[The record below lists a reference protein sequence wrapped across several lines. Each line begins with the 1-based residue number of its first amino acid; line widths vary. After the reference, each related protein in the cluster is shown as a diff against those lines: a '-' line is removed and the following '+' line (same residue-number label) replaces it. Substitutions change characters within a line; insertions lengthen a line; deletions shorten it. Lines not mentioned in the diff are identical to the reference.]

1 MPVPDNQSQRTMGP
15 WMATA
20 LVMGVMIG
28 SGVFLLP
35 AQLAPFGWNGVAA
48 WGLSITGA
56 LALAFVL
63 ARLTQ
68 KMPQASGPT
77 DFVAAAFGPV
87 PGFMIGWSY
96 WVANLVAMVTL
107 PVAAIS
113 YLSIF
118 APIIGKTEFLPA
130 ALAIGLVGIITLI
143 NLRGSKAAG
152 SFQIMTMALKLV
164 PLMAVMIILVVVIA
178 NKGSVAI
185 APFPKEGLHFGAIT
199 SAATLTLWALT
210 GFESASIAA
219 GMVKDPAKNI
229 PRATLL
235 GTALTGFIYIIVC
248 SGIALTLPMALM
260 VNSDAP
266 FTTFVD
272 YYWAR
277 EPALLIGLFAAVSAI
292 GAMNGIMVMQS
303 ELPTAMA
310 RRGMLPAWFAGVTAR
325 GIPRRV
331 LLLSSFLA
339 CLFLVFNAS
348 KSMGDLFAYLAKLST
363 SATLWLYLAC
373 ALAALHVGVARP
385 VASLG
390 LIYALWAL
398 WGAGITISALSF
410 VLMLG
415 GLPLYWWAQQ
425 SRARKLS

>member
-35 AQLAPFGWNGVAA
+35 SQLAPFGWNGVAA
-48 WGLSITGA
+48 WALSITGA
-56 LALAFVL
+56 LALAYIL

-68 KMPQASGPT
+68 KLPNAGGPT

-96 WVANLVAMVTL
+96 WISNLVAMVTFA
-107 PVAAIS
+107 VAAIS

-118 APIIGKTEFLPA
+118 APVIGKTAYLPA
-130 ALAIGLVGIITLI
+130 ALAVGLVILITAI
-143 NLRGSKAAG
+143 NLRGSRTAG
-152 SFQIMTMALKLV
+152 AFQLVTMAIKLV
-164 PLMAVMIILVVVIA
+164 PLVAVMIIIAVVLTDQ
-178 NKGSVAI
+178 GSAAI
-185 APFPKEGLHFGAIT
+185 APFPKEGLQFSAIT

-219 GMVKDPAKNI
+219 GMVKNSEKNI

-235 GTALTGFIYIIVC
+235 GTALTGFMYIIVC
-248 SGIALTLPMALM
+248 SGIALMLPMALA

-266 FTTFVD
+266 FTTFVE
-272 YYWAR
+272 YFWAR
-277 EPALLIGLFAAVSAI
+277 KPALLIGLFAAVSAI
-292 GAMNGIMVMQS
+292 GAMNGTMVMQA
-303 ELPTAMA
+303 ELPQAMA
-310 RRGMLPAWFAGVTAR
+310 RRGMLPAWVAGVNAR
-325 GIPRRV
+325 GIPVRA

-339 CLFLVFNAS
+339 SLFVIFNAS

-373 ALAALHVGVARP
+373 ALAALRLHVARP
-385 VASLG
+385 VAVLG

-398 WGAGITISALSF
+398 WGAGMSISALSF
-410 VLMLG
+410 VLMLA
-415 GLPLYWWAQQ
+415 GLPLYWWA
-425 SRARKLS
+425 RAVRPA